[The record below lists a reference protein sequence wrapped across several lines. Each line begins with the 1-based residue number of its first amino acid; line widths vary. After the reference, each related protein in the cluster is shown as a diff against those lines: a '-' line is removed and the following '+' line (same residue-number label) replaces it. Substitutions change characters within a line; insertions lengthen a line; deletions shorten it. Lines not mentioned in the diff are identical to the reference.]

1 MTIRSKYDKI
11 MDDIE
16 IKYATVCINAGYFAW
31 GENTHALRLTSK
43 LVDLRAGYA
52 KRIRRAKL
60 VELHLNRSVSM
71 MQAGASY
78 LRRVIEVVIT
88 RRS

>member
-43 LVDLRAGYA
+43 LENLRAYRSQ
-52 KRIRRAKL
+52 KRRKAL
-60 VELHLNRSVSM
+60 
-71 MQAGASY
+71 
-78 LRRVIEVVIT
+78 
-88 RRS
+88 